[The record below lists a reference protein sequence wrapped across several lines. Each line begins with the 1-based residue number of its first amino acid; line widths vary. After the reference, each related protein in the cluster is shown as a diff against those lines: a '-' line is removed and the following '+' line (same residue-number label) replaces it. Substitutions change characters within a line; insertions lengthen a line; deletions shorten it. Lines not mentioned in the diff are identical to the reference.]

1 MVIIQ
6 NFYGFQWCRPVKH
19 FALSRQR
26 SRVQNHMMKVPAGAP
41 RFIYFGQSFLIRPIL
56 DRKNIEINP
65 LVKTCG
71 KYIQRINEALE
82 SELSVYS
89 ESEFI
94 EPLRYSLDGG
104 KRIRPIILNLAAES
118 VGKIDENVLAASCA
132 VEFLHMESIIHDDI
146 IDNETMRRHKDPFH
160 VRYGYNTSV
169 LTGDFVLGLI
179 LAISSRLDNA
189 RITKDL
195 ATTAMLMSEGE
206 MIEGRL
212 ETSEDVTFDDYLKVI
227 GYKTATAF
235 EVAARM
241 GAILANGTEEQ
252 IEALTEYGKNIGIA
266 YQIRDDLLDW
276 KNEDKL
282 FNLLIKKSSDPRDVF
297 DKMEELLQ
305 EYSEKARMG
314 LRKVPDNDAKTSL
327 DGLIQF
333 ASFKA

>member
-1 MVIIQ
+1 M
-6 NFYGFQWCRPVKH
+6 
-19 FALSRQR
+19 
-26 SRVQNHMMKVPAGAP
+26 
-41 RFIYFGQSFLIRPIL
+41 

-65 LVKTCG
+65 LLETYG
-71 KYIQRINEALE
+71 KYIDQINQALDR
-82 SELSVYS
+82 ELSLYS

-94 EPLRYSLDGG
+94 EPLKYSLEGG
-104 KRIRPIILNLAAES
+104 KRIRPIILVLAAKS
-118 VGKIDENVLAASCA
+118 VGKIDDNTLAASCA

-146 IDNETMRRHKDPFH
+146 IDNETMRRQKEPFH
-160 VRYGYNTSV
+160 IKYGYNTSV

-206 MIEGRL
+206 MIESRL

-227 GYKTATAF
+227 EYKTATAF
-235 EVAARM
+235 EVAARI
-241 GAILANGTEEQ
+241 GAIIANGSEEE

-266 YQIRDDLLDW
+266 YQIRDDLFDW

-297 DKMEELLQ
+297 NKMEELLKK
-305 EYSEKARMG
+305 YSDKARTS
-314 LRKVPDNDAKTSL
+314 LRKISDNDAKMDL
-327 DGLIQF
+327 DNLIKF
-333 ASFKA
+333 TTFKA

>member
-1 MVIIQ
+1 ME
-6 NFYGFQWCRPVKH
+6 
-19 FALSRQR
+19 A
-26 SRVQNHMMKVPAGAP
+26 
-41 RFIYFGQSFLIRPIL
+41 
-56 DRKNIEINP
+56 NP
-65 LVKTCG
+65 LLETYGEYIRQIDQALG
-71 KYIQRINEALE
+71 K
-82 SELSVYS
+82 ELDLYS

-94 EPLRYSLDGG
+94 EPLKYSLEGG
-104 KRIRPIILNLAAES
+104 KRIRPIILTLAAES
-118 VGKIDENVLAASCA
+118 VGRIDGNTFAASCA

-146 IDNETMRRHKDPFH
+146 IDNETIRRHKDPFH
-160 VRYGYNTSV
+160 IKYGYNTSV

-179 LAISSRLDNA
+179 LAISSRLDNP

-227 GYKTATAF
+227 EYKTATAF
-235 EVAARM
+235 EVAART
-241 GAILANGTEEQ
+241 GAILARGTEEQ

-297 DKMEELLQ
+297 DRMEDLLK
-305 EYSEKARMG
+305 EYAEKARIG
-314 LRKVPDNDAKTSL
+314 LRKIPDSNAKDSL
-327 DGLIQF
+327 DNLVKF
-333 ASFKA
+333 TSFKP

>member
-1 MVIIQ
+1 VIPGSKSIDE
-6 NFYGFQWCRPVKH
+6 NPGWSTK
-19 FALSRQR
+19 
-26 SRVQNHMMKVPAGAP
+26 
-41 RFIYFGQSFLIRPIL
+41 IYLLMIKFFDQVIL

-65 LVKTCG
+65 LLETYG
-71 KYIQRINEALE
+71 KYIEKIDHALDE
-82 SELSVYS
+82 ELAIYS

-94 EPLRYSLDGG
+94 EPLKYSLEGG
-104 KRIRPIILNLAAES
+104 KRIRPIILTLAAES
-118 VGKIDENVLAASCA
+118 VGRADENTFAASCA

-146 IDNETMRRHKDPFH
+146 IDNETMRRQRDPFH
-160 VRYGYNTSV
+160 IKYGYNTSV

-206 MIEGRL
+206 MIESRL

-227 GYKTATAF
+227 EYKTATAF
-235 EVAARM
+235 EVAART
-241 GAILANGTEEQ
+241 GAIIANGTEEQ

-282 FNLLIKKSSDPRDVF
+282 FNMLIKKSSDPRDVF
-297 DKMEELLQ
+297 NKMEELLK
-305 EYSEKARMG
+305 EYSEKARSG
-314 LRKVPDNDAKTSL
+314 LRKIPDNDAKMNL
-327 DGLIQF
+327 DNLIKF
-333 ASFKA
+333 TSFKA